1 MKFKTKHAIIV
12 LISIFALDLV
22 YLVGQINN
30 IESITRLSIWWFS
43 LAAAGFIISYFMNA
57 IDIRD
62 KVAIN
67 IFITIGLVI
76 NLTLIFIWY
85 IFKDFGF

>member
-1 MKFKTKHAIIV
+1 MKFKTKHAIII

-43 LAAAGFIISYFMNA
+43 VAAAGFVVSYFTNA
-57 IDIRD
+57 TDIKD
-62 KVAIN
+62 KLAIN

-76 NLTLIFIWY
+76 NLSLIFIWY

>member
-1 MKFKTKHAIIV
+1 MTFKTKHAIIV

-30 IESITRLSIWWFS
+30 IESITRLSVWWFS
-43 LAAAGFIISYFMNA
+43 AAAAGFIVSYFMNTT
-57 IDIRD
+57 DIRD
-62 KVAIN
+62 RLAIN

-76 NLTLIFIWY
+76 NLSLIFIWY